1 MSPLFAER
9 AKVATARSISATSRT
24 LTGLTSTPS
33 DGAMDWMAAN
43 CAGPAASAGSRRTAA
58 RVTLGATSLSS
69 SSHFA
74 LRPYSKGSVWEEVD
88 WSDGKIRPLFGWRE
102 KLAIVGSKSAIAWMG
117 ITMTSTANED
127 AEALTTGTNSLDW
140 GEVSGLKMTATRA

>member
-1 MSPLFAER
+1 MR
-9 AKVATARSISATSRT
+9 
-24 LTGLTSTPS
+24 
-33 DGAMDWMAAN
+33 
-43 CAGPAASAGSRRTAA
+43 
-58 RVTLGATSLSS
+58 
-69 SSHFA
+69 
-74 LRPYSKGSVWEEVD
+74 SVWEEVD

-140 GEVSGLKMTATRA
+140 GEVSGLKMTATRARPGAACLSRSSHLPAMVGSKAENPVMLPPGCARFETKP